1 MSHEEEQKEFSH
13 KKAQKAQKGSG
24 QASET
29 IADEN
34 RSGQVSRTTIADE
47 ELEAAMERER
57 GELEKTWACPT
68 GIRGWFTDTDHKSI
82 AIRYI
87 VTAFVFFVLGGL
99 EAALMRIQLARPENH
114 FLSPDKYNQIF
125 TVHGTTMMFLF
136 AVPIMTAMGIYLVPL
151 MVGARDVA
159 FPRLNLFGYFIYLFG
174 GIFLYVG
181 FFLNT
186 GPDAGWFAYVPLSGP
201 GFSPGKRVDV
211 WAQMI
216 TFTEISALV
225 GAIVVV
231 GTAFKMRAPGMT
243 LNRIPLFV
251 WAQVITAFMI
261 IFAMPAVMLASGLLA
276 SDRLIDTHFF
286 NPAEGG
292 DAILYQHLF
301 WFFGHPEVYI
311 IFIPALGF
319 ISPIIITFARR
330 KIFGHLALVLSLI
343 STAFIGFGLWVHH
356 MFATPIPQMGQS
368 FFSAASMMIAI
379 PSGVQIFCWIAT
391 LWGGKLN
398 MKTPLYFVLGFFVIF
413 VLGGLTGVMQASV
426 PLDLQ
431 LHDTF
436 FVVGHFHYVLIGG
449 AVFPLFGAF
458 YYWFPKWTG
467 RMLSEWAGRW
477 NFWLMFVGFNLVFF
491 PMHILGLN
499 GMPRRVYTY
508 LPETGWGT
516 LNLIASIGAFIL
528 ASGVAVFVIN
538 VFWARRAGVIA
549 GNNPWAADSLEW
561 SITSPP
567 PHYNFHNI
575 PVVQGRY
582 PIWQATEDA
591 PVVRGLSTTKRET
604 LVTSVMDAQPE
615 LRFDIPG
622 PSIWPVMVALGAA
635 TALIP
640 GIFTPWAFLVGAI
653 LTGAALTCWF
663 FGDPNYENK
672 TARETGE
679 HVQPV
684 SHTELRPE
692 EV

>member
-1 MSHEEEQKEFSH
+1 VSRDAGLDRPREVDPASPREPDPRLDPLILERESRLLATTWADPKGFFGWFSH
-13 KKAQKAQKGSG
+13 
-24 QASET
+24 
-29 IADEN
+29 
-34 RSGQVSRTTIADE
+34 V
-47 ELEAAMERER
+47 
-57 GELEKTWACPT
+57 
-68 GIRGWFTDTDHKSI
+68 DHKSI
-82 AIRYI
+82 GRRFIA
-87 VTAFVFFVLGGL
+87 TAFVYFTFGGIL
-99 EAALMRIQLARPENH
+99 AAIMRLQLSRPENH
-114 FLSPDKYNQIF
+114 IVTADLYNQIF
-125 TVHGTTMMFLF
+125 TMHGTTMMFLF
-136 AVPIMTAMGIYLVPL
+136 AVPMMTALGIYFVPL

-159 FPRLNLFGYFIYLFG
+159 FPRVNLYGYFVYLIG
-174 GIFLYVG
+174 GILLYTGFL
-181 FFLNT
+181 LNT

-201 GFSPGKRVDV
+201 AYSPGKRVDI

-216 TFTEISALV
+216 TFTEISALA
-225 GAIVVV
+225 GAVVV
-231 GTAFKMRAPGMT
+231 IGTAFKMRAPGMT
-243 LNRIPLFV
+243 LNRLPLFV
-251 WAQVITAFMI
+251 WAQVVTSFMI
-261 IFAMPAVMLASGLLA
+261 IFAMPSVMLASGFLA

-319 ISPIIITFARR
+319 ISPIIVTFARR
-330 KIFGHLALVLSLI
+330 KLFGYVALVLSLI
-343 STAFIGFGLWVHH
+343 STGFIGFGLWVHH

-368 FFSAASMMIAI
+368 LFTAASMMIAI

-398 MKTPLYFVLGFFVIF
+398 IKTPLLFVLGFFAIF
-413 VLGGLTGVMQASV
+413 ILGGLTGVMLASV

-431 LHDTF
+431 IHDTF
-436 FVVGHFHYVLIGG
+436 FVVAHLHYVLIGG
-449 AVFPLFGAF
+449 SVFPLFGAF

-467 RMLSEWAGRW
+467 RMLSERAGRW
-477 NFWLMFVGFNLVFF
+477 NFWLMFIGFNLVFF
-491 PMHILGLN
+491 PMHQLGLN

-516 LNLIASIGAFIL
+516 LNMIASLGAFIL
-528 ASGVAVFVIN
+528 AGGVLVFVIN
-538 VFWARRAGVIA
+538 VIWARYAGAVA
-549 GNNPWAADSLEW
+549 GDNPWAADSLEW
-561 SITSPP
+561 ATTSPP
-567 PHYNFHNI
+567 PNYNFHNL

-582 PIWQATEDA
+582 PIWQATADA

-622 PSIWPVMVALGAA
+622 PSIWPSLVALS
-635 TALIP
+635 TAVMFIA
-640 GIFTPWAFLVGAI
+640 GIFTPWAILIGAI
-653 LTGAALTCWF
+653 LAGIALTCWF

-679 HVQPV
+679 RSEHVGPAP
-684 SHTELRPE
+684 ELRPK